1 MTPQQF
7 IDELKER
14 FFEKNLWMTM
24 TGRQSDSFFDTIK
37 AFLQKKNLVVVS
49 RVEYESLMDFRE
61 KQYLKDLA
69 EEKDFY

>member
-14 FFEKNLWMTM
+14 FLTKGVWM
-24 TGRQSDSFFDTIK
+24 TGREIDSFFDIIK
-37 AFLQKKNLVVVS
+37 AFLQKKNLIVVS
-49 RVEYESLMDFRE
+49 KIEYESLVDFRE
-61 KQYLKDLA
+61 KQYLKDLS

>member
-7 IDELKER
+7 IDQLKER
-14 FFEKNLWMTM
+14 FFQKNAWM

-37 AFLQKKNLVVVS
+37 AFLQKKNLVVIS

-61 KQYLKDLA
+61 KQYLKDLSNP
-69 EEKDFY
+69 EDLY